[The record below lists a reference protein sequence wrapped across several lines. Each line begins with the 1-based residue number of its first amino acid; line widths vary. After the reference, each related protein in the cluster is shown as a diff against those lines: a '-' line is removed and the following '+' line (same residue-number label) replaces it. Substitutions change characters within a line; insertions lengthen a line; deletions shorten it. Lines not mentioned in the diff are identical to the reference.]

1 MVLGTRSA
9 ASRSRVA
16 FSVRPSASRMSATSP
31 QKHAFFPISQLSE
44 AFRRTGC
51 APRGDPPAHH
61 KRTLFFRLRSSVK
74 LFVEEKAREEAFR
87 RPWQKAGVSEPQG
100 HLSLGEVDDDIR
112 APGPQRRGGREL
124 PEQQRSE
131 ASRQLNSRRSC
142 FSRTDPKKRNIGIEG
157 SGAGT
162 LRGRIAN

>member
-112 APGPQRRGGREL
+112 VVANLLAIFNQIFARFRLYR
-124 PEQQRSE
+124 QQSLQESTRFAAVFKISE
-131 ASRQLNSRRSC
+131 
-142 FSRTDPKKRNIGIEG
+142 II
-157 SGAGT
+157 
-162 LRGRIAN
+162 